1 MIMHRAYLDPQ
12 AAERWFAENPDLND
26 QFDDTESGVKDMLKL
41 LNPQRSF
48 MLNLFVE
55 ELMCELHGH

>member
-1 MIMHRAYLDPQ
+1 MIS
-12 AAERWFAENPDLND
+12 
-26 QFDDTESGVKDMLKL
+26 FDDTESGVKDMLKL

-55 ELMCELHGH
+55 ELMCELHGSLEWPFRP